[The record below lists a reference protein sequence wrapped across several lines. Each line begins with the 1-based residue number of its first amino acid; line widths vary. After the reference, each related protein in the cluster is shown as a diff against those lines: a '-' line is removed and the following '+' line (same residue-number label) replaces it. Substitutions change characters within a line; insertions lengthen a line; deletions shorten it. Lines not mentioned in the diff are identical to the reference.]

1 MQNDYK
7 IRLCDGIFRQ
17 FVNFWDKECDIM
29 PWCPVCKSEYREG
42 IERCA
47 ECKVELV
54 DHLED
59 EKEQNVDALRQDYG
73 YSIEEASENP
83 EILQE
88 YEAFDD
94 GQERTDGDDIPD
106 SPSVYHAYQNS
117 AAKAEDNRSSAYTLL
132 FVGIVGFILVILVFM
147 GVIPIYRSTDT
158 TKYLVCGVMG
168 ALFVLFIVF
177 GIVSM
182 RNSKILFIKAKSEDS
197 MLSEITKWCGEHMS
211 AQQIDDGLFTAQAG
225 EDIPDEQKYFRR
237 TDKMKRLINDKFMN
251 LDDALL
257 EHFVDEYYQ
266 ELFENQ

>member
-17 FVNFWDKECDIM
+17 FANFCDEECDSM

-54 DHLED
+54 DQLED
-59 EKEQNVDALRQDYG
+59 EKEQSAEAVQQDYG
-73 YSIEEASENP
+73 YPIEESAANSNVLEG
-83 EILQE
+83 
-88 YEAFDD
+88 YVAF
-94 GQERTDGDDIPD
+94 GDDHETTEKDSIPD
-106 SPSVYHAYQNS
+106 PPPIYHAYQNS

-132 FVGIVGFILVILVFM
+132 FVGIVGFILVLLVFM
-147 GVIPIYRSTDT
+147 GVIPIYRSSGT

-177 GIVSM
+177 GAVSM

-197 MLSEITKWCGEHMS
+197 LLSEMTKWCEEHLS
-211 AQQIDDGLFTAQAG
+211 AQQIDDGLFVAEAG
-225 EDIPDEQKYFRR
+225 ENIPDEQKYFKR
-237 TDKMKRLINDKFMN
+237 TDKMKSIINDKFMN
-251 LDDALL
+251 LDEALL